1 MIASMRRLAYAFDR
15 LTRST
20 FNAPRWDAENRRY
33 IQP

>member
-15 LTRST
+15 LTLST
-20 FNAPRWDAENRRY
+20 FNAPRWDAEKRRY